1 MTQLL
6 QSKYPGNEHIREYC
20 LGLLTALHNSS
31 PKRLLVSVDPFNKL
45 KRHIVQGSA
54 EETFQLES
62 TRVVGVYTPMT
73 RCYVKGCK
81 PGEGCYAP
89 RCPNKASVQEQETEV
104 SVTRSCIQGY

>member
-45 KRHIVQGSA
+45 KQHIVQGSA

-104 SVTRSCIQGY
+104 SVSRSHMHLY